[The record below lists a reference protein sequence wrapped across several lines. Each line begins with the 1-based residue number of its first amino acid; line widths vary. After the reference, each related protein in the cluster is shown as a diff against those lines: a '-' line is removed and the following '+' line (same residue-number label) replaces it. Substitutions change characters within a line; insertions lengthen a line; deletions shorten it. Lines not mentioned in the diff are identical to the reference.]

1 MFAASAPQR
10 ANDHSVVTERAV
22 QVAAELSKI
31 DAPQIVDRRV
41 TVRSSRAWEQCQNL
55 DGALEFRDEQIP
67 MVAVL
72 KPPFRSRSMWLMAVL
87 VN

>member
-55 DGALEFRDEQIP
+55 DGALEFRDEQSP
-67 MVAVL
+67 SR
-72 KPPFRSRSMWLMAVL
+72 FSSHHSRSRSMWLMAVL